1 MSSSNR
7 KRRIFQSV
15 AFSAALLF
23 ILYSGQSMADDT
35 VTAPQ
40 KELCTA
46 ALQPA
51 DPSVEKWGIEVTSLR
66 MSANNHM
73 VDFRYR
79 VRDAK
84 KADTLFS
91 KDAKP
96 YLVHQETGKALA
108 VPRTAKVGPLMST
121 YDHKEGRIYWMF
133 FGNQTNLVKAG
144 DKVSV
149 VIGDFKAENL
159 TVQ

>member
-1 MSSSNR
+1 MQSTNTQQW
-7 KRRIFQSV
+7 IFR
-15 AFSAALLF
+15 AAALAAALVLMF
-23 ILYSGQSMADDT
+23 VSGQAMADEA
-35 VTAPQ
+35 APE
-40 KELCTA
+40 KEISTA

-51 DPSVEKWGIEVTSLR
+51 DPLVEKWGIEVTSLR

-91 KDAKP
+91 KEEKP
-96 YLVHQETGKALA
+96 YLVHQETGKVLA